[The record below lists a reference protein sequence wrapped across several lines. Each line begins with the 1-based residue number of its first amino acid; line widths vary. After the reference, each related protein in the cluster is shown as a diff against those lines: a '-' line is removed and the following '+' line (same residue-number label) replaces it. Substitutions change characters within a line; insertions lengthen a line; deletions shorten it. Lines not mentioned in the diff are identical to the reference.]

1 MRKYGIELKYF
12 HCPLLAS
19 LSVINDTMNVF
30 IPFENMSQSKNFVST
45 AGRLWNV
52 LPADLKCDSN
62 LNMFKFKLK
71 KLFLSGAL

>member
-1 MRKYGIELKYF
+1 MRDNEDHGLKLF
-12 HCPLLAS
+12 DAVWPLL
-19 LSVINDTMNVF
+19 I
-30 IPFENMSQSKNFVST
+30 ESKNFVST

-71 KLFLSGAL
+71 KFILSGAL